1 MPSRRRSGRRSGRR
15 SHKGRKQIKRSLR
28 VSPKLVIKERADTI
42 QDTINATMGRTSFRI
57 PEDVSNII
65 QDYEGLETVYF
76 NFDPILKKFV
86 LSTNT
91 PLPGGGKTYINT
103 DIHNYRGQ
111 VPFTYFAEIEIQF
124 PYKNKFIRR
133 KVLFVGITDRQ
144 DVKYGYASQ
153 SQTIKMLEDYV
164 LEKYYKKV
172 YLDHI
177 NSLKNTTIDE
187 SELPLEMSIRTY
199 IKKTLDYPFEIEENN
214 HNKIIFEKLV

>member
-1 MPSRRRSGRRSGRR
+1 MPSRRRSGRR

-28 VSPKLVIKERADTI
+28 VTPKLVIKERADTI
-42 QDTINATMGRTSFRI
+42 QDTINSTMGRTSFRI

-65 QDYEGLETVYF
+65 QDYEGVETVYF

-86 LSTNT
+86 ISTNT

-103 DIHNYRGQ
+103 DIHNYRGEE
-111 VPFTYFAEIEIQF
+111 VPFTYFAEILIEF
-124 PYKNKFIRR
+124 PYKKKIIKR

-144 DVKYGYASQ
+144 DVKYGYASH

-164 LEKYYKKV
+164 LEKYYDKV

-187 SELPLEMSIRTY
+187 SNLPLEMSIRTRLVET
-199 IKKTLDYPFEIEENN
+199 IDYPFEIEENN
-214 HNKIIFEKLV
+214 YNKIIFEKLL